1 MLNWFKP
8 KKEVVTVVVPYVREH
23 QELPEEHLRQYVE
36 QLTKDRN
43 WQYLEELACR
53 KKDQVVAQMAS
64 SNEPS
69 DMFRA
74 QGLIKM
80 YDWLLKLKHNVVY
93 NPKSGITG

>member
-1 MLNWFKP
+1 MFWNRKN
-8 KKEVVTVVVPYVREH
+8 EVATIVVPYVREH

>member
-1 MLNWFKP
+1 MFWKR
-8 KKEVVTVVVPYVREH
+8 KKEVVTIVVPYVREH

-43 WQYLEELACR
+43 WQYLEELVCR

-64 SNEPS
+64 ANEPN

>member
-8 KKEVVTVVVPYVREH
+8 KTEIVIKKVGEH
-23 QELPEEHLRQYVE
+23 ADLPEEQLRVYVE

-43 WQYLEELACR
+43 WQYLEELVCR

-93 NPKSGITG
+93 NPKSGITV

>member
-1 MLNWFKP
+1 MFWKH
-8 KKEVVTVVVPYVREH
+8 KKEVVTIVVPYVREH

-43 WQYLEELACR
+43 WQYLEELASR

>member
-1 MLNWFKP
+1 MFWKRKN
-8 KKEVVTVVVPYVREH
+8 EVVTIVVPYVREH

-43 WQYLEELACR
+43 WQYLEELVCR
-53 KKDQVVAQMAS
+53 KKEQVVVQMAAT
-64 SNEPS
+64 NEPN

-93 NPKSGITG
+93 NPKSGITV

>member
-1 MLNWFKP
+1 MFWNR
-8 KKEVVTVVVPYVREH
+8 KKEVVTIVVPYVREH
-23 QELPEEHLRQYVE
+23 QELPEDHLRQYVE

-43 WQYLEELACR
+43 WQYLEELASR
-53 KKDQVVAQMAS
+53 KRDQVVAQMAS
-64 SNEPS
+64 ANEPN

>member
-1 MLNWFKP
+1 MFWKR
-8 KKEVVTVVVPYVREH
+8 KKEVVTIVVPYVREH

-43 WQYLEELACR
+43 WQYLEELASR
-53 KKDQVVAQMAS
+53 KKDQVVAQMVS

>member
-8 KKEVVTVVVPYVREH
+8 KKEVVTVVLVKNREH
-23 QELPEEHLRQYVE
+23 ADLPEEQLRAYVE

-43 WQYLEELACR
+43 WQYLEELVYR

-64 SNEPS
+64 TNEPN
-69 DMFRA
+69 DMFKA

-80 YDWLLKLKHNVVY
+80 YDWLLKLKHNVFY
-93 NPKSGITG
+93 NS

>member
-1 MLNWFKP
+1 MFWKR
-8 KKEVVTVVVPYVREH
+8 KKEVVTIVVPYVREH

-43 WQYLEELACR
+43 WQYLEELAYR

-80 YDWLLKLKHNVVY
+80 YDWLSKLKHNVVY

>member
-1 MLNWFKP
+1 MFWKR
-8 KKEVVTVVVPYVREH
+8 KKEVVTIVVPYVREH

-43 WQYLEELACR
+43 WQYLEELVCR
-53 KKDQVVAQMAS
+53 KKEQVVVQMAAT
-64 SNEPS
+64 NEPS

>member
-1 MLNWFKP
+1 MFWKR
-8 KKEVVTVVVPYVREH
+8 KKEVVTIVVPYVREH
-23 QELPEEHLRQYVE
+23 QELPEERLRQYVE

-43 WQYLEELACR
+43 WQYLEELASR

-93 NPKSGITG
+93 NPKSGITV